1 LVTLFQEIHMNQRHE
16 TKSKSLTVMQ
26 LLPELNS
33 GGIERG
39 TLELGHYLVHHG
51 HTSIVVSGGGRLV
64 AQLER
69 EGSRHLQMAIGSK
82 SPLALGY
89 IWPLRQEMKKQRV
102 HILHLRS
109 RMPAWIGYLALQSL
123 PKKYRP
129 LLITTFHG
137 FYSINSYSAIM
148 TKGDGV
154 IAISKDIQ
162 QHIAE
167 RYNRRNDVR
176 LIFRGVDLESFDQ
189 TKISQRRLD
198 SLLQAWKIDTGR
210 PLLMLPGRLTRWK
223 GQEVFLRSLLLV
235 KNTSF
240 QALIVGDMEDNPSY
254 TSELQNFIE
263 QNNLADRVRLVGHC
277 HDMPAAFLLADIVLS
292 TSSSQPEA
300 FGRTTIEAM
309 AMGKPVIATAHGGSL
324 ETVVPG
330 LTGWLVQP
338 ADPGELAVAIEE
350 ALAMKQEQLKE
361 RGENGRR
368 RVVANFTAEAMC
380 EQTLAFYLELLG
392 TGKQKSTA

>member
-1 LVTLFQEIHMNQRHE
+1 MNQQHE
-16 TKSKSLTVMQ
+16 TKPESLTVMQ

-39 TLELGHYLVHHG
+39 TLELGRYLVHHG

-64 AQLER
+64 VQLEQ

-82 SPLALGY
+82 SPLALSY
-89 IWPLRQEMKKQRV
+89 IWPLRQEMKKRRV

-109 RMPAWIGYLALQSL
+109 RMPAWIGYLALKSL
-123 PKKYRP
+123 PRKYRP
-129 LLITTFHG
+129 LLVTTFHG

-154 IAISKDIQ
+154 IAISKSIQ
-162 QHIAE
+162 QHIAKE
-167 RYNRRNDVR
+167 YKRHRDVR
-176 LIFRGVDLESFDQ
+176 LIYRGVDVESFDEGKVDQ
-189 TKISQRRLD
+189 HRME
-198 SLLQAWKIDTGR
+198 SLSQAWKIDTGM
-210 PLLMLPGRLTRWK
+210 PVLMLPGRLTRLK
-223 GQEVFLRSLLLV
+223 GQDIFLRSLLLV
-235 KNTSF
+235 KNTGF
-240 QALIVGDMEDNPSY
+240 QALIVGDTEDNPSY
-254 TSELQNFIE
+254 TSELQFFIE

-338 ADPGELAVAIEE
+338 TDPGELAVAIEE

-368 RVVANFTAEAMC
+368 RVAANFTAEAMC
-380 EQTLAFYLELLG
+380 EQTLAFYSELLG
-392 TGKQKSTA
+392 ARSISSSPDSVD

>member
-1 LVTLFQEIHMNQRHE
+1 MNQQHE
-16 TKSKSLTVMQ
+16 AKPESLTVMQ

-39 TLELGHYLVHHG
+39 TLELGRYLVHHG

-64 AQLER
+64 AQLEQ

-82 SPLALGY
+82 SPLALGH
-89 IWPLRQEMKKQRV
+89 IWPLRQEMKKRRV

-123 PKKYRP
+123 PRKYRP
-129 LLITTFHG
+129 LLVTTFHG

-167 RYNRRNDVR
+167 NYNREKDVR
-176 LIFRGVDLESFDQ
+176 LIFRGVDIESFDH
-189 TKISQRRLD
+189 TKVSRHRLD
-198 SLLQAWKIDTGR
+198 KLSQAWNIDTGR

-223 GQEVFLRSLLLV
+223 GQEIFLRSLLLV
-235 KNTSF
+235 KNTNF
-240 QALIVGDMEDNPSY
+240 QAVIVGDTEDNPSY
-254 TSELQNFIE
+254 TSELRNFIE

-338 ADPGELAVAIEE
+338 ADPDELARAIEE

-361 RGENGRR
+361 SGENGRH
-368 RVVANFTAEAMC
+368 RVAAHFTAEAMC
-380 EQTLAFYLELLG
+380 EQTLAFYYELLG
-392 TGKQKSTA
+392 RREQQSSI